1 MEGNFWNE
9 DAFKV
14 LVSAIFGAVIG
25 LEREWSGKS
34 AGFRTMMLVCIGST
48 LFTIVSFNMAKLGG
62 NLNDVTRIASNIATG
77 IGFIGA
83 GLIFR
88 GGKNVHGLTT
98 AATVWATAAIG
109 MAIGIGNYM
118 VAIAAAIAVWVTLVP
133 LYYAE
138 SAFEAY
144 VDTRDYEIRVNCGD
158 GDQPLLPDFFEKAK
172 IRIVG
177 IKTWKDGEQMILKWT
192 VRTSKKHHDRAVAK
206 MLHDK
211 SVLSMTY

>member
-1 MEGNFWNE
+1 MDTGFWND

-14 LVSAIFGAVIG
+14 LVSAIFGALIG

-34 AGFRTMMLVCIGST
+34 AGFRTMMLVCVGST

-62 NLNDVTRIASNIATG
+62 DVNDVTRIASNIATG

-98 AATVWATAAIG
+98 AATVWTTAAIG
-109 MAIGIGNYM
+109 MAVGIGNYT
-118 VAIAAAIAVWVTLVP
+118 VATATALAVWVILVP

-138 SAFEAY
+138 SAFEAF
-144 VDTRDYEIRVNCGD
+144 VDTRAYEIRITRTD
-158 GDQPLLPDFFEKAK
+158 DELPSVHDFFSKGSV
-172 IRIVG
+172 RVVG
-177 IKTWKDGEQMILKWT
+177 VKTWKDGDQIILKWT
-192 VRTSKKHHDRAVAK
+192 VRTSKKHHDNAVFK

-211 SVLSMTY
+211 KVLSLTY